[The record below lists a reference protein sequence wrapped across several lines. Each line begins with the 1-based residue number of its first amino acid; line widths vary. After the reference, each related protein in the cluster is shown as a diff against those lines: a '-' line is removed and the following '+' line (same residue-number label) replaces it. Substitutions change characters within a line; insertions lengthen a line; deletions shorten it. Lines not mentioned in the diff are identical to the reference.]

1 MLNLKMN
8 TFLTVYGRFAYE
20 SFRRVLFG
28 NFWSRFGHVL
38 GQFPH
43 CFRLISG
50 WKNEV
55 YTCVSHYFV
64 PWLRE
69 RSIYMRSARFAF

>member
-20 SFRRVLFG
+20 SFRQISVCQLLKSFRV
-28 NFWSRFGHVL
+28 RV
-38 GQFPH
+38 GQFPN
-43 CFRLISG
+43 CFHLISG

-64 PWLRE
+64 AWLRE
-69 RSIYMRSARFAF
+69 RIIYLRSARFAS

>member
-1 MLNLKMN
+1 MLYLKMN

-20 SFRRVLFG
+20 SFRHLLFA
-28 NFWSRFGHVL
+28 NFWSRFAYVL
-38 GQFPH
+38 GQFPN
-43 CFRLISG
+43 CLRLISG

-55 YTCVSHYFV
+55 YTCVSQYFV

-69 RSIYMRSARFAF
+69 RSIYTRSARFAS

>member
-1 MLNLKMN
+1 MLDLKMT
-8 TFLTVYGRFAYE
+8 TFLTVYCRFAYE
-20 SFRRVLFG
+20 SFRQFPVLQLLKSFRV
-28 NFWSRFGHVL
+28 RV
-38 GQFPH
+38 GQFPN
-43 CFRLISG
+43 CLRLISG

-69 RSIYMRSARFAF
+69 RSIYMRSARFAS

>member
-20 SFRRVLFG
+20 SFRVRV
-28 NFWSRFGHVL
+28 
-38 GQFPH
+38 GQFPN
-43 CFRLISG
+43 CFHLISG

-64 PWLRE
+64 AWLRE
-69 RSIYMRSARFAF
+69 RSIYLRSARFAS